1 MSNWKNNEGNSICS
15 SRSNYNSSSKN
26 NSSSSTGTGT
36 GSTGSTSQPWFLSRR
51 SVLWCS
57 LWNSCLM
64 INGGQSRRTICIKA
78 YVWYRYSYPVW
89 PLSRSIMFVWES
101 YLSELPCINNGTIL
115 SSILLFY
122 SNGWVDAMYFCTVSS
137 LSITS
142 VTGHTKADSGK
153 PTGQLDDSLH
163 VNPLNGLLEGNMTL
177 GEAVLFTEE
186 NHWRQS
192 LKGETQLQSDY
203 TI

>member
-1 MSNWKNNEGNSICS
+1 MLQENGSQGTMFK
-15 SRSNYNSSSKN
+15 SKLVWRLVKLKGILRQ
-26 NSSSSTGTGT
+26 SGQERTST
-36 GSTGSTSQPWFLSRR
+36 RR
-51 SVLWCS
+51 QLA
-57 LWNSCLM
+57 
-64 INGGQSRRTICIKA
+64 G
-78 YVWYRYSYPVW
+78 
-89 PLSRSIMFVWES
+89 IMFVWES